1 MSKRGGSKMPSLT
14 RTDVSRLSDV
24 WRQNRIPVLLRKG
37 KGHKLMVKVPFANDN
52 YVWLRNERRAK
63 PSRNSQ
69 YNCWELPQ
77 AWFNDLV
84 PRILSRHSQ
93 LYIIQ
98 PYREQEICAPAC
110 WNAEGHECQCAC
122 MGENHGS
129 QRPGGNWFTVSET
142 FATLWHDRELA
153 CRLMTRSENSNTMGA
168 PHNVMTNG
176 A

>member
-1 MSKRGGSKMPSLT
+1 LSALLQTDAARLT
-14 RTDVSRLSDV
+14 DV

-37 KGHKLMVKVPFANDN
+37 RGHKLMVKVPYADDN
-52 YVWLRNERRAK
+52 HAWLRNDRRAR
-63 PSRNSQ
+63 PNWNGQ
-69 YNCWELPQ
+69 YKCWELPQ

-84 PRILSRHSQ
+84 TRILARHSQ

-98 PYREQEICAPAC
+98 PYREQEVCAPAC

-129 QRPGGNWFTVSET
+129 QRPGGNWFIVSET

-153 CRLMTRSENSNTMGA
+153 CRLMARRD
-168 PHNVMTNG
+168 
-176 A
+176 